1 MYYID
6 QAVIQNKAGAIMSPR
21 SRELSK
27 QMKAESRKA
36 VVSAALELFAKKGF
50 SATTADEIA
59 KKAKVSKGLIFTHFA
74 TKQDILLAIVDE
86 QLERLFPI
94 AFGNDD
100 ARSPRDKFLAL
111 INAWLNVMKDDP
123 LLIRLTLQLNLDDAW
138 RKLVKRKGKRYIE
151 IYLGGL
157 RDLIAQLGSKNP
169 DLDCYL
175 IAIFFDGI
183 AANYTVAPE
192 LFPIDAVK
200 DHFVEMLLSRW
211 KKSPKR

>member
-1 MYYID
+1 
-6 QAVIQNKAGAIMSPR
+6 
-21 SRELSK
+21 
-27 QMKAESRKA
+27 MKAESRKA
-36 VVSAALELFAKKGF
+36 VVTAALELFAKKGF

-59 KKAKVSKGLIFTHFA
+59 KKAKVSKGLIFTHFT

-86 QLERLFPI
+86 GLEWLLPM
-94 AFGNDD
+94 AFGKDD
-100 ARSPRDKFLAL
+100 TRPPRDRFLAL
-111 INAWLNVMKDDP
+111 INAWLNLLKDEP

-138 RKLVKRKGKRYIE
+138 RKLMKRKGKKYVE

-157 RDLIAQLGSKNP
+157 RDLITQLGSKNP

-175 IAIFFDGI
+175 IAIFFDGV

-200 DHFVEMLLSRW
+200 DHFVEMMLTQW
-211 KKSPKR
+211 KKSSKN

>member
-1 MYYID
+1 
-6 QAVIQNKAGAIMSPR
+6 MSPR
-21 SRELSK
+21 SKELSK
-27 QMKAESRKA
+27 QMKADSRKA

-59 KKAKVSKGLIFTHFA
+59 KKAKVSKGLIFTHFT

-86 QLERLFPI
+86 QLDRLFPM

-100 ARSPRDKFLAL
+100 TRSPRDRFLAL
-111 INAWLNVMKDDP
+111 INAWLNVLKKEP

-138 RKLVKRKGKRYIE
+138 SKLMKKKGKQYLE
-151 IYLGGL
+151 TYLGGL
-157 RDLIAQLGSKNP
+157 RDLIARLGSKNP

-183 AANYTVAPE
+183 AANYTVSPE
-192 LFPIDAVK
+192 LFPIDAIK
-200 DHFVEMLLSRW
+200 DHFVEMMLSKW
-211 KKSPKR
+211 KKAPKK